1 MKFRI
6 TVPAT
11 SANIGPGFDA
21 MGLALS
27 LYNRF
32 EINQADRTKVL
43 GCEEQFAG
51 PDNLFLQAFRHA
63 AGLLGIGVPEIELT
77 VDAEIPLAR
86 GLGSSAAMIVGGVA
100 AAFVAAGM
108 GGEGFDEDEKRRI
121 FEIAAALEGHPDNA
135 APAVFGGF
143 CSSILKNE
151 DSPRAFYARCSVDPP
166 SSCRREKPGP
176 PCPIPS
182 PAATPSSTSAGRP
195 SWPWPFK
202 QGASTWLPPPARTKS
217 TSPTGRP

>member
-63 AGLLGIGVPEIELT
+63 AGRRGNSPGPRLGFQRRHDRRGGR
-77 VDAEIPLAR
+77 R
-86 GLGSSAAMIVGGVA
+86 GL
-100 AAFVAAGM
+100 
-108 GGEGFDEDEKRRI
+108 RR
-121 FEIAAALEGHPDNA
+121 GWN
-135 APAVFGGF
+135 G
-143 CSSILKNE
+143 
-151 DSPRAFYARCSVDPP
+151 
-166 SSCRREKPGP
+166 RRG
-176 PCPIPS
+176 
-182 PAATPSSTSAGRP
+182 
-195 SWPWPFK
+195 
-202 QGASTWLPPPARTKS
+202 L
-217 TSPTGRP
+217 